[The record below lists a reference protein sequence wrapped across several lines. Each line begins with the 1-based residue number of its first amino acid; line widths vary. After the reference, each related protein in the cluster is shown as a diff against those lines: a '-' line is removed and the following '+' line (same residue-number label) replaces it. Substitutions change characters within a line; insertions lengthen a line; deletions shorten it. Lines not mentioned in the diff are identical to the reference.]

1 MKIVIIW
8 ASNNKE
14 KFWNKITLDLA
25 SKWHEIF
32 PVNPKEDFIEWIK
45 AYKNLSDIKEDYE
58 IVNFVTKPE
67 VTLKVLENNIEIIK
81 DKNIWIQ
88 PWASDNQVDIF
99 LKENFK
105 NYITDSCIMIN
116 NI

>member
-25 SKWHEIF
+25 SKWHEVF
-32 PVNPKEDFIEWIK
+32 PVNPKEDFIESIK
-45 AYKNLSDIKEDYE
+45 AYKNLSDIKEDYD

-67 VTLKVLENNIEIIK
+67 VTLKVLGNNIKIIK
-81 DKNIWIQ
+81 DKKIWIQ
-88 PWASDNQVDIF
+88 PWASDNQVDLF
-99 LKENFK
+99 LKENYK
-105 NYITDSCIMIN
+105 NYITNSCIMIN